1 MTKLEFILSLNDRLS
16 GLSKTEVQERLNF
29 YSEMIED
36 RMEEGLSE
44 EDAVEAVGNF
54 DEIAEQILA
63 ENPTPKKPKP
73 KRKLK
78 VWEIVLLAL
87 GSPIWLSLGI
97 AVFAVIL
104 SLYVSLWSVIVSL
117 WAVFGTLAGCAFGGI
132 IAGAVFAIG
141 ENIFSGIA
149 LICAGLV
156 CAGLSILFFLGCK
169 FATKGTVLLTKKI
182 VLAIKNRSVK
192 KEANDN
198 E

>member
-16 GLSKTEVQERLNF
+16 RLPKTEVQERLNF

-44 EDAVEAVGNF
+44 EDAVKAVGSV

-63 ENPTPKKPKP
+63 DFSPTKKQKT

-78 VWEIVLLAL
+78 VWEIVLLSL
-87 GSPIWLSLGI
+87 GSPIWLSLLI
-97 AVFAVIL
+97 AAFAVIF

-117 WAVFGTLAGCAFGGI
+117 WAVFGALVGCAFGGI
-132 IAGAVFAIG
+132 AAGAVFAVS

-156 CAGLSILFFLGCK
+156 CAGLSILFFFLCNLV
-169 FATKGTVLLTKKI
+169 TKATVLLTRKI
-182 VLAIKNRSVK
+182 ARWVK
-192 KEANDN
+192 TRFVEKEDNDN